1 MTDIHTQ
8 GLSKEERMH
17 SRALIETLFNG
28 GISRAV
34 TVYPLRAVY
43 MPTEAGSQM
52 LISVP
57 KRLFKRAVKRNR
69 VKRLVREAYRRNKQL
84 LGDRQVA
91 VAFIWISDKL
101 ASAHMVEERV
111 RKILQRVSEG
121 TQKAAQ
127 KPAGQPA
134 DEKEE
139 I

>member
-1 MTDIHTQ
+1 
-8 GLSKEERMH
+8 
-17 SRALIETLFNG
+17 
-28 GISRAV
+28 
-34 TVYPLRAVY
+34 
-43 MPTEAGSQM
+43 MPIEAGSQM

-111 RKILQRVSEG
+111 RKILQRVGEG
-121 TQKAAQ
+121 TLKAAQ
-127 KPAGQPA
+127 VPAGQPA